1 MKSNHRL
8 CMQAART
15 PRAQRGV
22 VLFIALIVLIAMT
35 LAGIGMARSV
45 DTLNII
51 ANNIAF
57 GQSNLMVGDWGAEQ
71 AFQWLDAQKG
81 TGTLDSDQPA
91 NNYYASSNGGVAPAS
106 WLDPA
111 AWAIANPDPAAPAG
125 YTVST
130 MIQRLCYEPG
140 KINLADGK
148 QTCIKTTSVT
158 SQTAASSISVDIDG
172 TPTVVGGSVAAG
184 SSAGGG
190 ASYDLPG
197 NVYYR
202 VTVRVEGPRN
212 SVSVVQTLVA
222 ITT

>member
-1 MKSNHRL
+1 MKSNHRF
-8 CMQAART
+8 CMQSARA

-71 AFQWLDAQKG
+71 AYQWLNANKG
-81 TGTLDSDQPA
+81 NLDSDQPV
-91 NNYYASSNGGVAPAS
+91 NNYYASSNAGVNPAS
-106 WLDPA
+106 WLTPA
-111 AWAIANPDPAAPAG
+111 TWNIANPIPNAPPG

-130 MIQRLCYEPG
+130 IIQRLCVEPG
-140 KINLADGK
+140 SKDLADGT
-148 QTCIKTTSVT
+148 QACIKTTSVS
-158 SQTAASSISVDIDG
+158 SQTATSSTSVDIGG
-172 TPTVVGGSVAAG
+172 TPTAVGGSVAAG